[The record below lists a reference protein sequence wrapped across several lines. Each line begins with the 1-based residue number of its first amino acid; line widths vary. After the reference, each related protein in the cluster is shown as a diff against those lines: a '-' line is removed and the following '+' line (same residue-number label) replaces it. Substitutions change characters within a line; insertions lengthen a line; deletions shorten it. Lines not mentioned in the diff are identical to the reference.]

1 MVDCQQPLIGLR
13 CGVMRS
19 ERQRGPGGVLGA
31 ETIGARL
38 KRLRLERGLSQREL
52 AVPGVSYAF
61 ISRIEAGSR
70 QPSVKALRR
79 LAAQLDVTPEYLEF
93 GRDIDETEERE
104 LRVAEAE
111 LTLRLGDAAAAEA
124 ALHTLLDAALAAG
137 DKLNAARA
145 RIALALAADERGDH
159 AAAVAAFEEAF
170 LVERPSPLERH
181 DVFATLGR
189 AYGALG
195 QTGKAIELYRRCLE
209 EVVAFA
215 PGDASLRTRYRIYL
229 SYALSDAGDLRRAD
243 EALRE
248 ALEDDDANDDPHMRI
263 RLHWSLARLAE
274 MEGRSA
280 AALRHARQAI
290 TLLEATED
298 DHHQARA
305 HLLAA
310 WILNSAGRGKRALV
324 ELEKADALFGRRA
337 SGDDAA
343 MLAVERARSVALLGD
358 GVEAERLAREAIA
371 LSGAQYGA
379 IYGGAL
385 SALADGLALQG
396 ETVRAA
402 EAYAEGVDLLAQN
415 RRWREASH
423 ACHAWAA
430 ALRKAGRE
438 KEALHV
444 LERASTLAL
453 QTTPPILETHD
464 A

>member
-1 MVDCQQPLIGLR
+1 
-13 CGVMRS
+13 
-19 ERQRGPGGVLGA
+19 
-31 ETIGARL
+31 L
-38 KRLRLERGLSQREL
+38 KRLRLERGMSQLDL
-52 AVPGVSYAF
+52 AVPGVSNAY

-79 LAAQLDVTPEYLEF
+79 LATRLNVSPEYLEF
-93 GRDIDETEERE
+93 GRDIGETEERE
-104 LRVAEAE
+104 LRVADAE
-111 LTLRLGDAAAAEA
+111 LTLRLGDAATAEV
-124 ALHTLLDAALAAG
+124 ALHALLDAALRAG
-137 DKLNAARA
+137 DKSNAARA
-145 RIALALAADERGDH
+145 SIALALAADDRGDH
-159 AAAVAAFEEAF
+159 AAAVAAFEAAF
-170 LVERPSPLERH
+170 LIERPSPLVRH

-195 QTGKAIELYRRCLE
+195 QTANAIELYRRCLE
-209 EVVAFA
+209 EVTAVA
-215 PGDASLRTRYRIYL
+215 PEDASLRTRYRIYL
-229 SYALSDAGDLRRAD
+229 SYALSDAGDLRGAD

-248 ALEDDDANDDPHMRI
+248 ALEDDDSNDDPHMQI

-280 AALRHARQAI
+280 VALRHARRAI
-290 TLLEATED
+290 ALLEATED

-324 ELEKADALFGRRA
+324 ELEKADVLFGWRV

-343 MLAVERARSVALLGD
+343 MLAAERARSAALLGD

-371 LSGAQYGA
+371 VSGGQYGA
-379 IYGGAL
+379 IHGSAL
-385 SALADGLALQG
+385 AALADGLALQG
-396 ETVRAA
+396 EIDQAS
-402 EAYAEGVDLLAQN
+402 EAYAQGVDLLVQN

-423 ACHAWAA
+423 ACHAWGA
-430 ALRKAGRE
+430 ALRRAGRE
-438 KEALHV
+438 EEALDV

-453 QTTPPILETHD
+453 RTSPPILETHD